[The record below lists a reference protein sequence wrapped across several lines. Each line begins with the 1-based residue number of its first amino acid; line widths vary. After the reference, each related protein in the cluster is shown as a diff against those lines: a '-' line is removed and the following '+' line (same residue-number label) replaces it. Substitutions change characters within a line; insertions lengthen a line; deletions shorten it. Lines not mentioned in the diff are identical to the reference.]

1 VKTIIS
7 FMYQFFKGAQTVGSF
22 FPSTPILASKIV
34 KHIDFSSAKL
44 IIEVG
49 PGTGVFTRKIL
60 KKLSKDAVFIAFELN
75 EKFYQKLKNEIN
87 DPRFVLINGS
97 AEDLE
102 TYLVQNDYLAVDY
115 LISSIPLSNFKGK
128 KIVTLLHSFRDLI
141 GEKGTFIQFQYS
153 FNQKRLFHKMFSNV
167 LMDFTQFNIPPAFI
181 YVCKN

>member
-1 VKTIIS
+1 
-7 FMYQFFKGAQTVGSF
+7 MYQFFKEAQTVGSF
-22 FPSTPILASKIV
+22 FPSTPILAAKIV

-44 IIEVG
+44 IVEVG
-49 PGTGVFTRKIL
+49 PGTGVFTKNIL
-60 KKLSKDAVFIAFELN
+60 KKLSDDAVFIAFELN
-75 EKFYQKLKNEIN
+75 EKFYLKLKNEIN

-97 AEDLE
+97 AEDLQV
-102 TYLVQNDYLAVDY
+102 YLNQNNYTRIDYI
-115 LISSIPLSNFKGK
+115 ISSIPLSNFKGK

>member
-1 VKTIIS
+1 MKTILS

-34 KHIDFSSAKL
+34 KHIDFSSVKL
-44 IIEVG
+44 IVEVG

-60 KKLSKDAVFIAFELN
+60 KKLSENAVFIAFELN
-75 EKFYQKLKNEIN
+75 EKFYNKLKIDII

-97 AEDLE
+97 AEDLQ
-102 TYLVQNDYLAVDY
+102 TYLVQNGYLEVDY

-153 FNQKRLFHKMFSNV
+153 FNQKRLFHKMFSKV

>member
-1 VKTIIS
+1 MKTIIS

-34 KHIDFSSAKL
+34 KHIDFSKAKL
-44 IIEVG
+44 IVEVG
-49 PGTGVFTRKIL
+49 PGTGSFTKKII
-60 KKLSKDAVFIAFELN
+60 KKLNKDAIFIAFELN
-75 EKFYQKLKNEIN
+75 EKFYHKLKNEMN
-87 DPRFVLINGS
+87 DSRFVLINGS
-97 AEDLE
+97 AEDLKE
-102 TYLVQNDYLAVDY
+102 YLIHKGYLEVDY

-128 KIVTLLHSFRDLI
+128 KIVTLLHSFRALI

-167 LMDFTQFNIPPAFI
+167 IMDFTQFNIPPAFI

>member
-1 VKTIIS
+1 
-7 FMYQFFKGAQTVGSF
+7 VGSF
-22 FPSTPILASKIV
+22 FPSTPILAAKIQ

-44 IIEVG
+44 IVEVG
-49 PGTGVFTRKIL
+49 PGTGVFTKNIL
-60 KKLSKDAVFIAFELN
+60 KKLSDDAVFIAFELN
-75 EKFYQKLKNEIN
+75 EKFYLKLKNEIN

-97 AEDLE
+97 AEDLQV
-102 TYLVQNDYLAVDY
+102 YLNQNNYTRIDYI
-115 LISSIPLSNFKGK
+115 ISSIPLSNFKGK

>member
-1 VKTIIS
+1 
-7 FMYQFFKGAQTVGSF
+7 MYQFFKGAQTVGSF

-44 IIEVG
+44 IVEVG

-60 KKLSKDAVFIAFELN
+60 KKLSDDAIFIAFELN

-97 AEDLE
+97 AEELKA
-102 TYLVQNDYLAVDY
+102 YLIQNSCSKVDY

-141 GEKGTFIQFQYS
+141 GENGTFIQFQYS
-153 FNQKRLFHKMFSNV
+153 FNQKRLFYKLFSNV
-167 LMDFTQFNIPPAFI
+167 VMDFTQFNIPPAFI

>member
-1 VKTIIS
+1 
-7 FMYQFFKGAQTVGSF
+7 MYQFFKGAQTVGSF
-22 FPSTPILASKIV
+22 FPSSPILASKIV
-34 KHIDFSSAKL
+34 KHIEFKKSKL
-44 IIEVG
+44 IVEVG
-49 PGTGVFTRKIL
+49 PGTGVFTKKIL
-60 KKLSKDAVFIAFELN
+60 KKLNKDAVFIAFELN

-102 TYLVQNDYLAVDY
+102 SYLFKYGHSEVDY

-128 KIVTLLHSFRDLI
+128 KIVALLHSFRNLI
-141 GEKGTFIQFQYS
+141 GKKGTFIQFQYS

-167 LMDFTQFNIPPAFI
+167 IMDFTQFNIPPAFI